1 MIRYQFW
8 MVPAN
13 SNPEWLFVTNQK
25 NCKKKNDNLSLN
37 QTFWKI
43 KCLDKVYTIT
53 NVINGTYKVWL
64 NEKALQCTYVVELFV
79 VVGNQKVCFGK
90 KNNMKVSLRLPE
102 S

>member
-1 MIRYQFW
+1 MIIF
-8 MVPAN
+8 
-13 SNPEWLFVTNQK
+13 NQSKELQEK
-25 NCKKKNDNLSLN
+25 NKINLSLN
-37 QTFWKI
+37 QTFWNI

-79 VVGNQKVCFGK
+79 VVGNQKVCFGM
-90 KNNMKVSLRLPE
+90 KNNMKVSLRLPD